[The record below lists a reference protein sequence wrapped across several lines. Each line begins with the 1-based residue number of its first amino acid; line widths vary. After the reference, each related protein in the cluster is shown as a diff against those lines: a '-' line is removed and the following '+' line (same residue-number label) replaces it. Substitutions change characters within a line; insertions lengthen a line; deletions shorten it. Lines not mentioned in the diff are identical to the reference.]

1 MGMDVLDR
9 SGVRKAIYR
18 AARERIY
25 GIAGDG
31 RGNLQFAPGRI
42 WVRIPG
48 KGITWA
54 WSLRFLP
61 RPDQPVWLEHRVED
75 GSLEVVDQVIG
86 ESVSPVPLLVPH
98 RSAHMEGGADPIAV
112 TAGMIYPLRV
122 VPLDPPGRG
131 VAVNPGVAWSP
142 DGPVALGR
150 SIVLLSDFEIGE
162 SVWIV
167 IRNGQAT
174 AARDLNT
181 GDTPLALVT
190 VQEFIGWGEIQDRRI
205 FPDSMA
211 GSTSGSADLPP
222 ARGDLSGDWPD
233 ITVVGLRGRPVAST
247 APSSGQALRW
257 DGTQWSPSDLSASGD
272 VSGNLPNLTVVG
284 LRGRP
289 VANTAP
295 SSGQVLQWTGS
306 QWEPQNLSRGVIVR
320 MSADQTISSGTWTK
334 AALNTVVTGDSSML
348 NSTNYTITIPESGKW
363 IMCLNLFYRIP
374 AGLTLTTNP
383 FRAIA
388 AIQYKRPNETT
399 SRAVRQEYSV
409 YYGGASMS
417 PTFVVVWIDNLPA
430 NTVIKAGTWQ
440 NSGANLTIWGGSA
453 DSTGVDGETITYF
466 FTQLSVWK
474 LAP

>member
-1 MGMDVLDR
+1 M
-9 SGVRKAIYR
+9 
-18 AARERIY
+18 
-25 GIAGDG
+25 
-31 RGNLQFAPGRI
+31 
-42 WVRIPG
+42 
-48 KGITWA
+48 TWA
-54 WSLRFLP
+54 WSLRFVP
-61 RPDQPVWLEHRVED
+61 RHDQPVWLERRVED

-247 APSSGQALRW
+247 APSSGQ
-257 DGTQWSPSDLSASGD
+257 
-272 VSGNLPNLTVVG
+272 
-284 LRGRP
+284 
-289 VANTAP
+289 
-295 SSGQVLQWTGS
+295 VLQWTGS

-466 FTQLSVWK
+466 FTQLSAWK